1 MRDWGGG
8 IEKIPLCIHTIRVPA
23 LRQFFFLLMS
33 NLICLY
39 SREIQSQRRSARR
52 LSSASQA
59 GGTTDM
65 HSAWH
70 AWKTQGPRVRGV
82 TVAGRCDSVMHLQI
96 SASDWI
102 LLSFSS
108 WSTSRRITVLS
119 VSLALTTTLLWLRRG
134 SYQNTWLKRI
144 NHGLHGCEDIFFF
157 FFNMGIFKRFKFS
170 WHLIDS
176 CSEIDYIVTWSGF
189 RFFWFA
195 FYIKFG
201 TGSWTPFEMGE
212 RQHNTNKVKWIIE
225 STYIYTA
232 AVFTIACFWL
242 TQLHEFQIFVGKMLY
257 FSTFHENGWKIK
269 WNTDIGWLES

>member
-157 FFNMGIFKRFKFS
+157 FF
-170 WHLIDS
+170 
-176 CSEIDYIVTWSGF
+176 
-189 RFFWFA
+189 
-195 FYIKFG
+195 
-201 TGSWTPFEMGE
+201 
-212 RQHNTNKVKWIIE
+212 QHGNIQT
-225 STYIYTA
+225 
-232 AVFTIACFWL
+232 L
-242 TQLHEFQIFVGKMLY
+242 QIFLTLDWQLQWDRLY
-257 FSTFHENGWKIK
+257 CDLERISFFLICVLHQIWDREL
-269 WNTDIGWLES
+269 NTIRDGGAATQHK